1 MIKKIFFFTLL
12 YANLHAQGLTL
23 SSIDTKF
30 TQTITS
36 EENDKIKYSG
46 KFYANQSKAVWI
58 YQTPIQKQIYLNKD
72 EIIIIEPKLEQATI
86 TSLKDIPDITEILQN
101 AKKSSED
108 EYIAKFDENIYKI
121 KVKNQIPT
129 SISYKDKLDNN
140 ISLELYQT
148 KTNIILDDI
157 LFKPKIPK
165 EYDIIRQ

>member
-12 YANLHAQGLTL
+12 YVNLHAQGLTL

-30 TQTITS
+30 TQIITS

-72 EIIIIEPKLEQATI
+72 EIIIIEPRLEQATI
-86 TSLKDIPDITEILQN
+86 TSLRNIPDITEILQN

-108 EYIAKFDENIYKI
+108 EYIAKFDESIYKI

-148 KTNIILDDI
+148 KINIILDDI
-157 LFKPKIPK
+157 LFKPQIPK
-165 EYDIIRQ
+165 EYDTIRQ

>member
-12 YANLHAQGLTL
+12 YVNLHAQGLTL

-30 TQTITS
+30 TQIITS

-72 EIIIIEPKLEQATI
+72 EIIIIEPRLEQATI
-86 TSLKDIPDITEILQN
+86 TSLRNIPDITEILQN

-108 EYIAKFDENIYKI
+108 EYIAKFDDSIYKI

-148 KTNIILDDI
+148 KINIILDDI
-157 LFKPKIPK
+157 LFKPQIPK